1 MIHGGPQGAWND
13 NWGYRWNPQVWAN
26 NGYVVFTPNPRG
38 STGYGQQF
46 VNEISGDWGG
56 KVFTDISNGVAMV
69 SALPYIDKNRIGA
82 AGASYGGYMID
93 WIEGHN
99 SDPRFHYKV
108 LVSHDGVYNLTSM
121 TGVTEEL
128 WFTDWEFKGTPWT
141 NPAMYDRWS
150 PHKFVQNF
158 KTPILI
164 ITNTLDYRVPEGE
177 GMQLFTAVQR
187 MGVESKLMDFP
198 DEGHWVLKPANSQFW
213 HNTVLE
219 WMDKHLK

>member
-1 MIHGGPQGAWND
+1 MAAG
-13 NWGYRWNPQVWAN
+13 
-26 NGYVVFTPNPRG
+26 
-38 STGYGQQF
+38 
-46 VNEISGDWGG
+46 
-56 KVFTDISNGVAMV
+56 
-69 SALPYIDKNRIGA
+69 LPYVDKERIGA

-99 SDPRFHYKV
+99 DDPRFRFKV

-158 KTPILI
+158 NTPILI

-187 MGVESKLMDFP
+187 MGVESKLVDFP
-198 DEGHWVLKPANSQFW
+198 DEGHWVGKPANSAFW
-213 HNTVLE
+213 YNTVIGWL
-219 WMDKHLK
+219 DKHLK